1 MRKYWI
7 HILFISILGGFVG
20 FGSETIAF
28 GENQIN
34 LVEQTFLLDDKK
46 EVTEL
51 TQLVTDINPS
61 IKQTVI
67 EEIDMVHLENVTPKE
82 LETIE
87 NSINLEELFE
97 KSGQISKVE
106 TESIKITDFT
116 TNFENVKRINSTQA
130 FFSRKNLSLLDLL
143 SWHVDDITSNKQSY
157 TIATGKN
164 IKVAVIDSGID
175 TESDYFKNNLALE
188 NAKSF
193 VSNDQ
198 SVIDENGHGTMVTGV
213 LTQVAPNAKVTPYKV
228 INATTGESIW
238 TIQAIIQA
246 VKDRNQII
254 NLSLG
259 TYKNDKNKEDRV
271 TIKAYERAIKF
282 AKKNQVFV
290 VASAGNDGL
299 NLDEL
304 KAKESNL
311 HLPGGMK
318 NVLTIGATRKNNNK
332 SSYSNYGKEIDF
344 VAPGGDIY
352 NDEGQLDLNEFIFT
366 TYPVYLDNGLETLG
380 IPQGYMFSGGTSL
393 AAPAV
398 SGVVATIYEKYFQ
411 RYGIYPNNQEVEK
424 LLKAGSVNLDTSELN
439 KYFGYGKV
447 NGYQSLSKIN

>member
-1 MRKYWI
+1 MRRYSI
-7 HILFISILGGFVG
+7 HILLISLLGAFACL
-20 FGSETIAF
+20 SLSISAF
-28 GENQIN
+28 GESQID

-46 EVTEL
+46 EVTKL
-51 TQLVTDINPS
+51 TQLVYDINSS

-67 EEIDMVHLENVTPKE
+67 EEIDMVHLENVTPEE
-82 LETIE
+82 LEIIK
-87 NSINLEELFE
+87 NSTQLEGLFE
-97 KSGQISKVE
+97 KSGQMDKVE
-106 TESIKITDFT
+106 TESIKITDVT
-116 TNFENVKRINSTQA
+116 TNFENVKRIDNTQT
-130 FFSRKNLSLLDLL
+130 FFSRKSSSLLELL
-143 SWHVDDITSNKQSY
+143 SWHVHDVTSNKQSY
-157 TIATGKN
+157 AIATGKN

-175 TESDYFKNNLALE
+175 TESDYFHNNLALE

-198 SVIDENGHGTMVTGV
+198 SIIDENGHGTMVTGV
-213 LTQVAPNAKVTPYKV
+213 LTQIAPDVKVTPYKV
-228 INATTGESIW
+228 INATTGESVW

-246 VKDRNQII
+246 VKDKNQII

-259 TYKNDKNKEDRV
+259 TYKNDKSKEERL
-271 TIKAYERAIKF
+271 TIKAYERAIEF
-282 AKKNQVFV
+282 AKKNHVFV
-290 VASAGNDGL
+290 LASAGNDGL
-299 NLDEL
+299 DLDGL
-304 KAKESNL
+304 KLRERKI

-318 NVLTIGATRKNNNK
+318 NLHTIGATRKNDNK

-366 TYPVYLDNGLETLG
+366 TYPVYLDNGLDVLG

-398 SGVVATIYEKYFQ
+398 SGVVATIYEKYYQ
-411 RYGIYPNNQEVEK
+411 RYGYYPKNQDVDK
-424 LLKAGSVNLDTSELN
+424 LLKAGRVDLGTPGLD
-439 KYFGYGKV
+439 KYFGHGKV

>member
-1 MRKYWI
+1 MRYLI
-7 HILFISILGGFVG
+7 HIILVSVLGAFAALSLGIS
-20 FGSETIAF
+20 AF
-28 GENQIN
+28 GENQMN
-34 LVEQTFLLDDKK
+34 LVEQTFLLNDKK
-46 EVTEL
+46 EVTQL
-51 TQLVTDINPS
+51 TQLVYDINPS

-67 EEIDMVHLENVTPKE
+67 EEIDMVHLENVTPEE

-87 NSINLEELFE
+87 NITQIEKISG
-97 KSGQISKVE
+97 KSGQMSKVE
-106 TESIKITDFT
+106 TESIKLTDVT
-116 TNFENVKRINSTQA
+116 TNFEDVKRIDNTRA
-130 FFSRKNLSLLDLL
+130 LFSRKSSSLLDLL
-143 SWHVDDITSNKQSY
+143 SWHVDDVTSNKQSY
-157 TIATGKN
+157 AIATGKN

-175 TESDYFKNNLALE
+175 TESEYFQKNLTLE

-198 SVIDENGHGTMVTGV
+198 SIIDENGHGTMVTGV
-213 LTQVAPNAKVTPYKV
+213 LTQVAPDVKITPYKV
-228 INATTGESIW
+228 INATTGESVW

-246 VKDRNQII
+246 VKDKNQII

-259 TYKNDKNKEDRV
+259 TYKNDKSKEERL

-282 AKKNQVFV
+282 AKKNHVFV
-290 VASAGNDGL
+290 LASAGNDGL
-299 NLDEL
+299 DLDAL
-304 KAKESNL
+304 KLRERKI

-318 NVLTIGATRKNNNK
+318 NLFTIGATRKNDNK

-366 TYPVYLDNGLETLG
+366 TYPVYLDNGLGSLG

-393 AAPAV
+393 ATPAV
-398 SGVVATIYEKYFQ
+398 SGVVATIYEKYYQ
-411 RYGIYPNNQEVEK
+411 RYGIYPQNQVVNK
-424 LLKAGSVNLDTSELN
+424 LLKAGGVDIGTPGLD